1 VGDRSFSLAL
11 LLLQKL
17 NVNIFDR
24 KPEFFTFG
32 SAIWI
37 RRTGQYWKAKVR
49 SAFPKTYPPIPFWV
63 RDTDVQIG
71 SDWNDSITEG
81 HDLFQM
87 FHLIDGLSKKHGISV
102 LYYSTNQN
110 VQAQLEKGRDLKL
123 PENTAVIKRAITRE
137 PSTFF
142 LDLAA
147 SNPPEMFSDANEHL
161 TPDGINKVAGQL
173 MQAALL
179 ILGGAEGDL
188 KTVPNLE
195 QGPL

>member
-1 VGDRSFSLAL
+1 
-11 LLLQKL
+11 
-17 NVNIFDR
+17 
-24 KPEFFTFG
+24 
-32 SAIWI
+32 
-37 RRTGQYWKAKVR
+37 
-49 SAFPKTYPPIPFWV
+49 
-63 RDTDVQIG
+63 
-71 SDWNDSITEG
+71 
-81 HDLFQM
+81 M
-87 FHLIDGLSKKHGISV
+87 FHLIEDLAKKHGISV

-110 VQAQLEKGRDLKL
+110 VQAQLEKGRALKL

-161 TPDGINKVAGQL
+161 TPGGINQVAGHL